1 MGNQLSLNKINF
13 EDIQDLIKNKHE
25 YILISTLGPSLQ
37 NCLIKETIPLEKE
50 EALINE
56 LIQQKKMSK
65 AIVIYGKNANDES
78 IYNKYDQL
86 IKLGFSNVFLYC
98 GGMFEWLMLQDIF
111 GDDIFLTNKKELDF
125 LKYKSNQIFNKLY
138 ITND

>member
-125 LKYKSNQIFNKLY
+125 LKYKLNQIFNKLY

>member
-13 EDIQDLIKNKHE
+13 EDIQDVIKNKNN
-25 YILISTLGPSLQ
+25 YILISTLEPSLQ

>member
-13 EDIQDLIKNKHE
+13 EDIQDVIKNKHN

-65 AIVIYGKNANDES
+65 AIVIYGKNASDES

>member
-13 EDIQDLIKNKHE
+13 EDIQDVIKNKHN
-25 YILISTLGPSLQ
+25 YILISTLEPSLQ
-37 NCLIKETIPLEKE
+37 NCLIKETIPWEKE